1 LARSI
6 FDRDDDILI
15 ILLGGEFS
23 NGSLSLPS
31 VRPKDG
37 QSTQSNEKVAKIVAN
52 LNSVET
58 SALKLNLKIANA
70 SIKSLLK
77 TQNSYNK
84 PCLEID
90 YSHKNVKI

>member
-15 ILLGGEFS
+15 ILGEFS
-23 NGSLSLPS
+23 NGTLALPS

-58 SALKLNLKIANA
+58 PALKLNLKIGNA

-77 TQNSYNK
+77 KLKIATTNHVLKLIIY
-84 PCLEID
+84 
-90 YSHKNVKI
+90 VKM